1 MSKLTDM
8 KLDIMQMYQ
17 NIIFV
22 FGILVNGFFFEIVI
36 Q

>member
-17 NIIFV
+17 NINFV